1 MFDNSTLAGLPI
13 STRIDRHI
21 NQRAKFT
28 LSDLL
33 ETDISELLGPDA
45 QKANGSSA
53 RWTGYYVT
61 SRPGTHEVF
70 AEVPGESGGHR
81 LFIDDKLVL
90 DDWKIRKAFLDHA
103 AVSLSAGPHK
113 VVFEKTWPGGTDV
126 FGGTLRVGI
135 VPEESIVD
143 PAARTMAAMADVV
156 IVAAGF
162 DAEIESESGDRTFAL
177 PLGQDQLIRE
187 MVETNKKTAVVV
199 MSGGAVDASPWLDG
213 VPAFLEA
220 WYPGQEGGRALAE
233 ILLGDVNPSGRLPV
247 SYDRRWEDNPVRD
260 SYYPE
265 PGTNR
270 VVYKEGVFVGYRG
283 YEHAG
288 KKPLFPFG
296 YGLSYTSFQYSGLK
310 IKSVSATLEGAL
322 YEVSFDVT
330 NTGKRAGAEI
340 AQVYVGE
347 KDPSVARPPKELKG
361 FTKIELK
368 PGETKTATVALNAR
382 AFAWYDAASKQ
393 WRADAG
399 AFDILIGRSSAD
411 IELTGRVMLPKEIV
425 TSP

>member
-1 MFDNSTLAGLPI
+1 
-13 STRIDRHI
+13 
-21 NQRAKFT
+21 
-28 LSDLL
+28 
-33 ETDISELLGPDA
+33 
-45 QKANGSSA
+45 
-53 RWTGYYVT
+53 
-61 SRPGTHEVF
+61 
-70 AEVPGESGGHR
+70 
-81 LFIDDKLVL
+81 
-90 DDWKIRKAFLDHA
+90 
-103 AVSLSAGPHK
+103 
-113 VVFEKTWPGGTDV
+113 
-126 FGGTLRVGI
+126 
-135 VPEESIVD
+135 
-143 PAARTMAAMADVV
+143 
-156 IVAAGF
+156 
-162 DAEIESESGDRTFAL
+162 
-177 PLGQDQLIRE
+177 
-187 MVETNKKTAVVV
+187 
-199 MSGGAVDASPWLDG
+199 
-213 VPAFLEA
+213 
-220 WYPGQEGGRALAE
+220 
-233 ILLGDVNPSGRLPV
+233 VNPSGRLPV
-247 SYDRRWEDNPVRD
+247 SYDRRWDDDPVRD

-296 YGLSYTSFQYSGLK
+296 YGLSYTSFQYGGLK
-310 IKSVSATLEGAL
+310 IKSASQTPGDAL

-347 KDPSVARPPKELKG
+347 KNPSVARPSKELKG

-382 AFAWYDAASKQ
+382 AFAWYDAAAKQ